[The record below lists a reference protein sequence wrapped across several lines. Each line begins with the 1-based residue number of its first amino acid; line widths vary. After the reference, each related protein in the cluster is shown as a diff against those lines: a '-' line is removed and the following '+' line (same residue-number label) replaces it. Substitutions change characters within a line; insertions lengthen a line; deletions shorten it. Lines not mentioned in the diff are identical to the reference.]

1 MRASVWPRAANK
13 TITYPGGLRHP
24 LVLLQGISSASARPY
39 RPSKVARPKS
49 RAPRALDRGTHASGC
64 CGHGDIRN
72 AQRRERIER
81 CRSRSVGSYCDA
93 RAFDAS
99 SRQRVQRL
107 AVVAPVIDT
116 VEQDVGR
123 GQRQLHEGAT
133 IPAAHLQNQSA
144 AAGIGTALP
153 LSCGVQRAWLVADG
167 DSKGWAR
174 FDGLHPSRQLRQRR
188 LLDRKREAARY
199 ERGERIFGKR
209 EPVERKP
216 RFAGDVSRP
225 ES

>member
-39 RPSKVARPKS
+39 RPSKVDRPKS

-116 VEQDVGR
+116 VEQDVVL

-153 LSCGVQRAWLVADG
+153 LSCGVQRARLAANG
-167 DSKGWAR
+167 DSKGR
-174 FDGLHPSRQLRQRR
+174 TRLDGLHPTRQLRQRR
-188 LLDRKREAARY
+188 LLDREAETAHDDRRETYVSKR
-199 ERGERIFGKR
+199 
-209 EPVERKP
+209 
-216 RFAGDVSRP
+216 
-225 ES
+225 